1 VQNLEDT
8 SVHSASSGVATGW
21 TGVDMSSFLSTTLL
35 LEVAPKIDT
44 NPTNFYRGR
53 GGAGS
58 LRLQTPVIGSRS
70 ALAMSVHLMSVW
82 RRPWVPKA

>member
-44 NPTNFYRGR
+44 NPTNFYRG

-58 LRLQTPVIGSRS
+58 LRLQT

-82 RRPWVPKA
+82 RRPSVPEA

>member
-1 VQNLEDT
+1 MQNLEDT

-58 LRLQTPVIGSRS
+58 LRLQT
-70 ALAMSVHLMSVW
+70 ALTMSVHLMSVW

>member
-21 TGVDMSSFLSTTLL
+21 TGVDMSSFLSTTIL

-44 NPTNFYRGR
+44 NPTNFYRGMWGWSAPPPDPR
-53 GGAGS
+53 Y
-58 LRLQTPVIGSRS
+58 RL

-82 RRPWVPKA
+82 RRPSVPKA